1 MSSPDMNN
9 SGAMASG
16 SGGGDKITPIIKQGT
31 FPIDLAPKI
40 ALVKPTD
47 AKGGTVQTQF
57 R

>member
-1 MSSPDMNN
+1 MNN
-9 SGAMASG
+9 AGGMASG